1 MPGFNQQIV
10 EGAEISHDQDLI
22 EDAEGPFWAGGEV
35 HWPKP
40 KERVT
45 VRFDQD
51 VLEFFRREGKG
62 YQTRMNAVLKA
73 YIKASSR

>member
-1 MPGFNQQIV
+1 MSGYNQRVV
-10 EGAEISHDQDLI
+10 EGADIPHDPESLGDPG
-22 EDAEGPFWAGGEV
+22 DAFWSNEV
-35 HWPKP
+35 HWPRP